1 MKKVKQYTQ
10 QQDLWVNWNRM
21 NQATLSSMLS
31 TYIDNLYVIHILK
44 KNDSSSLCRA
54 QTALNHAQRAHTH
67 NRHQHLQF
75 QSLSHSSTEIDVCAP
90 IIGLKIYMFMVSI
103 YHIHNKIQ
111 ASHTKMP
118 LTFDIIFVALCIASF
133 LLANIY
139 FQLQFFITYSNWQQH
154 TSERKK
160 LNIFLRMWCT
170 HYTYVAHMCIRFER
184 RMCKIL
190 TQERH
195 SQERGRKQ

>member
-1 MKKVKQYTQ
+1 M
-10 QQDLWVNWNRM
+10 NWNRM

-118 LTFDIIFVALCIASF
+118 LTFDIIFVAFMYCLFSPCKYIFSTSIF
-133 LLANIY
+133 HNILELATAHKREKKIEYISANVMYALHICSAY
-139 FQLQFFITYSNWQQH
+139 VYS
-154 TSERKK
+154 
-160 LNIFLRMWCT
+160 
-170 HYTYVAHMCIRFER
+170 IRT
-184 RMCKIL
+184 KNV
-190 TQERH
+190 
-195 SQERGRKQ
+195 